1 MNYPSANRSQRVF
14 SPLTWLILILTS
26 GIIIASATL
35 IILLH
40 QRETESR
47 RLEVFFTRLD
57 GLTRQLSAYE
67 WEMVARGK
75 VSPDLAQRIQQV
87 QGQADSVLKALTE
100 FSVQPQALQQIRPL
114 YQAYITALTEEAKL
128 FAKDRT
134 EQALRLDEER
144 VDPSFTQL
152 SQAIGAIVKTSNT
165 HSAQINHIVDSG
177 YVVLVVVMVVMI
189 TSLFWRIQRSRF
201 AAKLAAIKQ
210 ANLQATQHELE
221 LQVQKRTEE
230 LTQINEQLQV
240 EIQQRAQIEQNLQ
253 KAKEDLEVRVTER
266 TLALQDAN
274 VRLELELSERK
285 RAEAQIKTSL
295 QEKEVLLK
303 EVHHRVKN
311 NLQVISS
318 LLYLQSDRIKDQ
330 QALEIFRDS
339 QNRVRSMALIHEKLY
354 QAKDLAKIDLSSY
367 LHSLIGYL
375 FRSYGTNASGIRLQV
390 HAENVFLGIDL
401 AMPCGLIINELVSNA
416 LKHAFP
422 TGRNGEI
429 SIELSRHEP
438 HDYTLCVCDNGIG
451 MPPDVDLE
459 NAPTLGLQLVNT
471 LVQQMDGT
479 VELEQNG
486 GTTFKI
492 SFVEGK

>member
-1 MNYPSANRSQRVF
+1 
-14 SPLTWLILILTS
+14 
-26 GIIIASATL
+26 
-35 IILLH
+35 
-40 QRETESR
+40 
-47 RLEVFFTRLD
+47 
-57 GLTRQLSAYE
+57 
-67 WEMVARGK
+67 
-75 VSPDLAQRIQQV
+75 
-87 QGQADSVLKALTE
+87 
-100 FSVQPQALQQIRPL
+100 
-114 YQAYITALTEEAKL
+114 
-128 FAKDRT
+128 
-134 EQALRLDEER
+134 
-144 VDPSFTQL
+144 
-152 SQAIGAIVKTSNT
+152 
-165 HSAQINHIVDSG
+165 
-177 YVVLVVVMVVMI
+177 
-189 TSLFWRIQRSRF
+189 
-201 AAKLAAIKQ
+201 
-210 ANLQATQHELE
+210 
-221 LQVQKRTEE
+221 
-230 LTQINEQLQV
+230 
-240 EIQQRAQIEQNLQ
+240 
-253 KAKEDLEVRVTER
+253 
-266 TLALQDAN
+266 
-274 VRLELELSERK
+274 
-285 RAEAQIKTSL
+285 
-295 QEKEVLLK
+295 
-303 EVHHRVKN
+303 
-311 NLQVISS
+311 
-318 LLYLQSDRIKDQ
+318 
-330 QALEIFRDS
+330 
-339 QNRVRSMALIHEKLY
+339 MALIHEKLY